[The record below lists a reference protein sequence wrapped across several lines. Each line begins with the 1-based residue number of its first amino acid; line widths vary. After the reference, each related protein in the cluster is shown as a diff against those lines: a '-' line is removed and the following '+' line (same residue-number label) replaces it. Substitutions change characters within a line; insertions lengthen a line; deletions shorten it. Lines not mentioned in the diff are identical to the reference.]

1 MVYYR
6 KFQVKEVACLEFQG
20 VRWNGRAALAPMAG
34 VADKAFREIC
44 VKFGAGYTVTEMV
57 SAKGLCMQDRKSRE
71 LLELSAAEHPAAA
84 QIFGDDPVFMA
95 KAAEKCLSF
104 SPDVIDINMGCP
116 APKIAGNGGGCAL
129 MRQPELAQQIVAAV
143 CRAVPIPVSVKMRVG
158 WDAEHVNCVE
168 LAKRCEQAGAAMLTV
183 HGRTKMQMYAPP
195 VLPEPIAAVRRA
207 VKIPVAANGEVT
219 DGVSAAKLMEQTGC
233 EAVMVGRGSLGRPWV
248 FRQIEA
254 YLADGTVLPEPPAQ
268 ERMAVMLE
276 HIERT
281 CSYKGQKVAM
291 LEARKHAAWYMK
303 GIRGAAALRREICEL
318 KTLDELRAIAE
329 KAIEAANA
337 E

>member
-1 MVYYR
+1 
-6 KFQVKEVACLEFQG
+6 LEFQG
-20 VRWNGRAALAPMAG
+20 VKWNGFAALAPMAG
-34 VADKAFREIC
+34 VADRAFREMC

-71 LLELSAAEHPAAA
+71 LLELSEAEHPAAA
-84 QIFGDDPVFMA
+84 QIFGDDPAFMA
-95 KAAEKCLSF
+95 RAAEKSLAF

-116 APKIAGNGGGCAL
+116 APKIAGNGGGAAL
-129 MRQPELAQQIVAAV
+129 MRQPELAQAIVEAV
-143 CRAVPIPVSVKMRVG
+143 CQAVPIPVTVKMRVG
-158 WDAEHVNCVE
+158 WDAEHINCVE
-168 LAKRCEQAGAAMLTV
+168 LAERLEQAGAAMLTV

-195 VLPEPIAAVRRA
+195 VLTEPIAAVRRA
-207 VKIPVAANGEVT
+207 VQIPVVANGEVT
-219 DGVSAAKLMEQTGC
+219 DGVSAARLMEQTGC

-248 FRQIEA
+248 FRQIQA
-254 YLADGTVLPEPPAQ
+254 YLTDGTVLPEPPAR

-276 HIERT
+276 HIERI
-281 CSYKGQKVAM
+281 CEYKGQKVAM

-318 KTLDELRAIAE
+318 KTFDDLRAIAE
-329 KAIEAANA
+329 KAIVAAA

>member
-1 MVYYR
+1 MRLLFLKY
-6 KFQVKEVACLEFQG
+6 QG
-20 VRWNGRAALAPMAG
+20 VEWNGFAALAPMAG

-71 LLELSAAEHPAAA
+71 LLELSAVEHPAAA

-95 KAAEKCLSF
+95 RAAEKCLAF
-104 SPDVIDINMGCP
+104 SPDAIDINMGCP

-129 MRQPELAQQIVAAV
+129 MKQPELAQQIVKAV
-143 CRAVPIPVSVKMRVG
+143 CEAVPIPVTVKMRVG
-158 WDAEHVNCVE
+158 WDEEHINCVE

-183 HGRTKMQMYAPP
+183 HGRTKAQMYAPP
-195 VLPEPIAAVRRA
+195 VLTEPIAAVCRA
-207 VKIPVAANGEVT
+207 VTIPVAANGEVT
-219 DGVSAAKLMEQTGC
+219 DGVSAARLMEQTGC
-233 EAVMVGRGSLGRPWV
+233 GAVMVGRGSLGRPWV
-248 FRQIEA
+248 FRQIRA
-254 YLADGTVLPEPPAQ
+254 YLTDGTVLPEPPAE
-268 ERMAVMLE
+268 ERMTVMLD

-281 CSYKGQKVAM
+281 CAYKGQKVAM

-329 KAIEAANA
+329 KAIAAANA

>member
-1 MVYYR
+1 M
-6 KFQVKEVACLEFQG
+6 KFQG
-20 VRWNGRAALAPMAG
+20 VTWNGFAALAPMAG
-34 VADKAFREIC
+34 VADKAFREMC

-71 LLELSAAEHPAAA
+71 LLELSASEHPAAA

-95 KAAEKCLSF
+95 KAAEKCLAF

-116 APKIAGNGGGCAL
+116 APKIAGNGGGAAL
-129 MRQPELAQQIVAAV
+129 MRQPQLAQAIVEAV
-143 CRAVPIPVSVKMRVG
+143 CRAVPLPVSVKMRVG
-158 WDAEHVNCVE
+158 WDAEHINCVE
-168 LAKRCEQAGAAMLTV
+168 LAQRFEQAGAAMLTV

-195 VLPEPIAAVRRA
+195 VLTEPIAAVRQA
-207 VKIPVAANGEVT
+207 VTIPVVANGEVT
-219 DGVSAAKLMEQTGC
+219 DGVSAAKLMEETGC

-248 FRQIEA
+248 FQQIQA
-254 YLADGTVLPEPPAQ
+254 YLTDGTILPEPPVE

-281 CSYKGQKVAM
+281 CAYKGQKVAM

-318 KTLDELRAIAE
+318 KTFDDLRAIAE
-329 KAIEAANA
+329 KAIAAAA